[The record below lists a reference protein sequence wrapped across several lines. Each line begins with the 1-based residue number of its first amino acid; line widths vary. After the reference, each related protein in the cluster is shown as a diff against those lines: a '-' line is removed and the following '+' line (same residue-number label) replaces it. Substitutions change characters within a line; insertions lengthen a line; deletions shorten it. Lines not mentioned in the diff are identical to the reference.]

1 MNFWGILPYI
11 IVGAI
16 IIFALIKLAPLFA
29 ILFQL
34 IGIAYWFLCN
44 LLKWVTWPLRWCV
57 GKIKKLLCKIPA
69 LSTMQAT
76 TEVLD
81 DRLVRFGG
89 FSTLALFIFSVVF
102 AAISLL
108 VFWMQ
113 GRIADSL
120 RDVLLNNTFGSF
132 IVLIQN
138 GFSFTPGALLSA
150 SFASFLAH
158 VCIGKAD
165 RVKWYIWIPYCVVF
179 IGMSS
184 ILSTFLTGTFD
195 AVGTWG
201 YNSAIS
207 IWNHNGST
215 FVKVLQF
222 VPLIV
227 LAYFALVSLAII
239 IREYFCSILFGV
251 LTLIVLAIVMLIVQ
265 AFKAPAALSD
275 IISTILFLSSLI
287 GIEKVRDI
295 IEKDM
300 TEKADA
306 DEPVVLY

>member
-16 IIFALIKLAPLFA
+16 IIFTLIKLAPLFA

-44 LLKWVTWPLRWCV
+44 LLKWVTWPLRWCA
-57 GKIKKLLCKIPA
+57 GKIKKLLCMIPVLGA
-69 LSTMQAT
+69 VQDTAET
-76 TEVLD
+76 LD
-81 DRLVRFGG
+81 DRLEPFGG
-89 FSTLALFIFSVVF
+89 FSTLALFISSVVF
-102 AAISLL
+102 ATISLL
-108 VFWMQ
+108 VFWKQ

-138 GFSFTPGALLSA
+138 GFAFTPGVLLSA

-201 YNSAIS
+201 YNSVIS

-215 FVKVLQF
+215 FVKILQF

-239 IREYFCSILFGV
+239 VREYFCSILFGI
-251 LTLIVLAIVMLIVQ
+251 LTLIVLAIIMLIVQ
-265 AFKAPAALSD
+265 AFKVPSALSD
-275 IISTILFLSSLI
+275 IISSILLIGSLI

-306 DEPVVLY
+306 DDPVVLY